1 MAMGARLLPWVAL
14 ATVVSAVPRPI
25 HSEMN
30 DQNPL
35 GTGDYDLQTVP
46 PGQMSRNQDPNRVY
60 RPTLDQTPLG
70 SNPYSGN
77 SKDESAGLMD
87 AADEEGHPVSASGN
101 WTGCGTDA
109 NGVPGAMCTLVCECG
124 YHACP
129 ADRGYAVGELD
140 YSRCYAHD
148 PVLAIGDDDCLSDVA
163 CCIPSSEC
171 PIMCTVNQQAEI
183 NMLMLA
189 LVDATLTMADQDEG
203 DHCET
208 LFALQLHGIAQDEY
222 ELCICIKKAIQEIEM
237 KETIAKYN
245 AAVEALNIAT
255 CRTTNGET
263 RTVYDIT
270 MMCMSTDVVGDP
282 FLAVGEEKIK
292 FFLPPGEM
300 VDLVTWTSP
309 SGRPVAFRGLTF
321 QQKGSSHTNDHKNVQ
336 WFRKFELNLA
346 NTTVM
351 SITSFHA
358 YDPYALGGRGGGGS
372 RGQHPRAADEALTNA
387 VNLANAN
394 AEAQADPSFTEEHK
408 TRKTFIGVKLDGRDI
423 FAQPY
428 TMALAQYQSVWATE
442 LGLKLTA
449 VQTKEHKI
457 GGELAEKVDVV
468 TDKFKFR
475 VWSSKAGKFFDPK
488 LQVEYA
494 HLNLNMLG
502 PFPANVGG
510 FFAELRGKAPMSKRT
525 MSFLRKVDLP
535 GGGGAAAG
543 FGK

>member
-1 MAMGARLLPWVAL
+1 MPMHRRPAAL
-14 ATVVSAVPRPI
+14 VLVLVQVTSAVPRPL
-25 HSEMN
+25 HSGTN

-35 GTGDYDLQTVP
+35 ASGAYDLPV
-46 PGQMSRNQDPNRVY
+46 GRY
-60 RPTLDQTPLG
+60 EEYPLG
-70 SNPYSGN
+70 ANPRAGN
-77 SKDESAGLMD
+77 SGDEGGGLMD
-87 AADEEGHPVSASGN
+87 SPDSNGQPKSEGGN
-101 WTGCGTDA
+101 WTGCGTDQ
-109 NGVPGAMCTLVCECG
+109 NGVAGAMCTLVCECG
-124 YHACP
+124 YHTCP
-129 ADRGYAVGELD
+129 EDRGFLVGDLD
-140 YSRCYAHD
+140 YSRCYSHD
-148 PVLAIGDDDCLSDVA
+148 PVLAATEEDCLNDVS

-171 PIMCTVNQQAEI
+171 PIMCTVNQQAEV
-183 NMLMLA
+183 NVLMLA
-189 LVDATLTMADQDEG
+189 LVDATKTMQQEEEG
-203 DHCET
+203 DRCET

-222 ELCICIKKAIQEIEM
+222 ELCVCIKKAIQEVEM
-237 KETIAKYN
+237 KESIAKYN

-292 FFLPPGEM
+292 FFLPPGDM

-309 SGRPVAFRGLTF
+309 SGRPVAFRGMTF
-321 QQKGSSHTNDHKNVQ
+321 QQKGSSHINDHKNVQ

-358 YDPYALGGRGGGGS
+358 YDPYGLSHGGGS
-372 RGQHPRAADEALTNA
+372 SRRGAGQHMGAADEAMTAA
-387 VNLANAN
+387 VNLANT
-394 AEAQADPSFTEEHK
+394 EAQSDPDYSEEHK
-408 TRKTFIGVKLDGRDI
+408 SRKTFIGVKLDGRDL

-502 PFPANVGG
+502 AFPANVGG
-510 FFAELRGKAPMSKRT
+510 FFAELRGKAPMSSRT
-525 MSFLRKVDLP
+525 QTYLRKVDLP
-535 GGGGAAAG
+535 SASAG